1 MRMRALVLAATT
13 AALALSAAAPTVG
26 TSTTG
31 GPMALPSTAA
41 ASAAIATIGAVS
53 AAVPTFAAASAVI
66 ATTTVVP
73 AVVPTTATMYFV
85 QGMPDAVL
93 DLCVNHR
100 EVKSNLRYGQQF
112 KLALPFGRYEVSI
125 YRSDPQ
131 TCSGHLLRSQPFTL
145 RAGPSLTVLAR
156 LVFVRLPT
164 GRLIRIHA
172 LEGWAT
178 DLSGTAGKAALVVR
192 DTTTRRLGDLF
203 DVWISGG
210 VRPVVAEIGSTG
222 MIPLTQ
228 SVYSWWLS
236 APRTYRPVIG
246 PAIMWLRSGMVYQ
259 VYAVG
264 TNSRDLRFVVVAAP
278 GT

>member
-1 MRMRALVLAATT
+1 
-13 AALALSAAAPTVG
+13 
-26 TSTTG
+26 
-31 GPMALPSTAA
+31 
-41 ASAAIATIGAVS
+41 
-53 AAVPTFAAASAVI
+53 
-66 ATTTVVP
+66 
-73 AVVPTTATMYFV
+73 
-85 QGMPDAVL
+85 
-93 DLCVNHR
+93 
-100 EVKSNLRYGQQF
+100 YGQQF
-112 KLALPFGRYEVSI
+112 KLALPFGRYSISI
-125 YRSDPQ
+125 YRADPRSCRG
-131 TCSGHLLRSQPFTL
+131 TLLRDQPFTL
-145 RAGPSLTVLAR
+145 RAAPSLTVLAR

-192 DTTTRRLGDLF
+192 DTTTRRPGDLF
-203 DVWISGG
+203 DVWINGG

-236 APRTYRPVIG
+236 APRSYRPVIG
-246 PAIMWLRSGMVYQ
+246 PAIKWLRSGMVYQ

-264 TNSRDLRFVVVAAP
+264 TNARDFRFVVVAAP